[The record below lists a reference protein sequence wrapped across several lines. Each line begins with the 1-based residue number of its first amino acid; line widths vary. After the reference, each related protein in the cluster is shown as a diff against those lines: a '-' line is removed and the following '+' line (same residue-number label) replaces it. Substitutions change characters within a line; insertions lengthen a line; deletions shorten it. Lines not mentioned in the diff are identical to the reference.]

1 MEYNGLPLLNA
12 KIDKNDH
19 YQGIDIMSFVDDPAV
34 DVNFLYFS
42 KDKKERRCFSL
53 DEEKRIVTGVAMRA
67 NYPIYRN
74 QDGEEFY
81 IQFTP
86 DVISDFVQ
94 KFMREH
100 KTTNVDVF
108 HDGKIIKD
116 VFLFESFILKNDI
129 KLTNPAFKD
138 IEPGSWM
145 VSYKVENDAL
155 WEKVKSGQV
164 KGFSITA
171 YSEMEEA
178 DSNADYREINK
189 ILNELNTK
197 DIPENMKTSLSKLKT
212 AMAKFR
218 IAMANV
224 MKAKFSSIETD
235 KGTLYYDGDELE
247 QGVQVWVR
255 DADEALIMPEDGDYG
270 YGNNIAVV
278 EDGVVVE
285 IREATSTNTEMKAE
299 TDPEDVPEIPEIK
312 TDSSGDAT
320 NESINALRDAVAG
333 MADVLES
340 TIEDIQRI
348 DTAVSVLD
356 GEFKKTIKEPAK
368 PPIDTS
374 NMDTKITD
382 NPLAKRFGK

>member
-1 MEYNGLPLLNA
+1 MEFNGLPLLNA

-19 YQGIDIMSFVDDPAV
+19 YQGIDIMSFVDEPAV
-34 DVNFLYFS
+34 EVNFMYFS
-42 KDKKERRCFSL
+42 KGKKERQCFSL

-74 QDGEEFY
+74 QDGKEFY

-86 DVISDFVQ
+86 EVISDFVQ

-116 VFLFESFILKNDI
+116 VFLFESFILKDDV

-145 VSYKVENDAL
+145 VSYKVENDEL

-171 YSEMEEA
+171 YSEMEDAEYEK
-178 DSNADYREINK
+178 DYRELNR

-197 DIPENMKTSLSKLKT
+197 DISQNMKTSLSKLKI
-212 AMAKFR
+212 AMSKFR
-218 IAMANV
+218 IAMAEA
-224 MKAKFSSIETD
+224 MKVEFSSIETD
-235 KGTLYYDGDELE
+235 KGTLYYDGDEFE
-247 QGVQVWVR
+247 QGIQVWVR
-255 DADEALIMPEDGDYG
+255 DADESLIMPENGDYG
-270 YGNNIAVV
+270 YGNKIAVV
-278 EDGVVVE
+278 EDGVVVD
-285 IREATSTNTEMKAE
+285 IREATPANTEME
-299 TDPEDVPEIPEIK
+299 TDTDPEDVPEVPELE

-320 NESINALRDAVAG
+320 TESLNALRDSVEGIAE
-333 MADVLES
+333 VLQDA
-340 TIEDIQRI
+340 IEDIKSI
-348 DTAVSVLD
+348 DEAVQTLE
-356 GEFKKTIKEPAK
+356 GEFKKVRKEPVK

-374 NMDTKITD
+374 KMDTKTTD
-382 NPLAKRFGK
+382 SPLANRFRK